1 MGAGWFQSNSRA
13 LYLLCTLFLLLL
25 NQLHLRSSGIRSQR
39 LGTPDL
45 EGLHSSQIP
54 GHFREAQSLLCV
66 VVCVLSH
73 VWFFGTPWTVACQ
86 SPLSI
91 EFSRQEYWSGLPCP
105 LPGDLPDPGVEPMSL
120 ASPALA
126 GGFLPLCHLGSPQS
140 QLLPWKPVSSHW
152 DCRIPGSARQP
163 RCWLWVE
170 IQNNAF
176 CHFSAPWPERGWGR
190 YLLG

>member
-1 MGAGWFQSNSRA
+1 M
-13 LYLLCTLFLLLL
+13 FLLLL
-25 NQLHLRSSGIRSQR
+25 DQLHLRSSGIRSQR

-45 EGLHSSQIP
+45 EGLHPSRIP

-105 LPGDLPDPGVEPMSL
+105 LPGDLPDPGVEPTFL
-120 ASPALA
+120 AYPALA

-152 DCRIPGSARQP
+152 DCHIPGSAWQP
-163 RCWLWVE
+163 DAGSGLRYRIMLFVISQLHGLKEGGEGIC
-170 IQNNAF
+170 
-176 CHFSAPWPERGWGR
+176 WGR
-190 YLLG
+190 NWHLFSVWKELIEESEF